1 MKVIWGNAKKHPFYL
16 AAVVVTTVVL
26 LAVLLPSGSWA
37 AEETM
42 VTSVDSL
49 YTFTLANDTGYDLMV
64 NGDTKIAKGESTTIT
79 ASYVTALSTDGL
91 YQAQKWMEEL
101 SFHSVMQGTLTLT
114 DSLLSAWKVMV
125 DDTGTLLTAD
135 GKMAVVRVSNAVRV
149 LNMAILSPDP
159 SIGDSFHQYSIDDL
173 AYNVENSTAYYQE
186 TVTDAKYLPAGW
198 AFYLSDGNKDTLDKQ
213 PFHISIFLHKP
224 Q

>member
-42 VTSVDSL
+42 VTSVDNL

-101 SFHSVMQGTLTLT
+101 SFSFSDAG
-114 DSLLSAWKVMV
+114 DANP
-125 DDTGTLLTAD
+125 D
-135 GKMAVVRVSNAVRV
+135 GQPAVC
-149 LNMAILSPDP
+149 ME
-159 SIGDSFHQYSIDDL
+159 GD
-173 AYNVENSTAYYQE
+173 
-186 TVTDAKYLPAGW
+186 G
-198 AFYLSDGNKDTLDKQ
+198 G
-213 PFHISIFLHKP
+213 
-224 Q
+224 